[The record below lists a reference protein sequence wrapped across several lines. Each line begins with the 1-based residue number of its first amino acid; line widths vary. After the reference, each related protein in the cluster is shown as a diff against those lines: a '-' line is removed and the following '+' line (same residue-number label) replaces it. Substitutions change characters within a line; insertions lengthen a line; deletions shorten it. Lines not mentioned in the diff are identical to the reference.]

1 MTNKHYEL
9 IQQYYSEVSQET
21 KDMYQGK
28 TGIYAVYCDET
39 LVYIGKSTD
48 LLNRFIAHKANTFC
62 DESPE
67 YNSKKYQQLRKAV
80 NLGHNITLK
89 VLEFCGDCSKEELS
103 RAEDKWI
110 GKYLPPLN
118 AMIPAANGRHTRKPV
133 ADIC

>member
-9 IQQYYSEVSQET
+9 IQQYYHEVSQET
-21 KDMYQGK
+21 KDKYQGK
-28 TGIYAVYCDET
+28 TGIYAIYCDEA

-67 YNSKKYQQLRKAV
+67 YNSKKYQQLRKAAS
-80 NLGHNITLK
+80 LGHSITLK
-89 VLEFCGDCSKEELS
+89 VLEFCAQDALAST
-103 RAEDKWI
+103 EDKWI

-118 AMIPAANGRHTRKPV
+118 AIIPAVNGKHIRKPIT
-133 ADIC
+133 DIC